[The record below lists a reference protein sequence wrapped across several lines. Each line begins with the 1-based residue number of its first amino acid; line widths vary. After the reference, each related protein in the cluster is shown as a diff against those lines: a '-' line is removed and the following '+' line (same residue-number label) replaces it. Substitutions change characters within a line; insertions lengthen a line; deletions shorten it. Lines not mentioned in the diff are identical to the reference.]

1 MTTQSNETPYKE
13 WQYVH
18 FTLLLILLLANVIKT
33 IRHKTTIINILCIN
47 SFVILKAKIKLPTF
61 FLKFNYIRYQY
72 HAYPLSSLDTNKTCY
87 CQN

>member
-18 FTLLLILLLANVIKT
+18 FTLLLILLLANIIKT

-47 SFVILKAKIKLPTF
+47 SFVILKAKFKLPTF
-61 FLKFNYIRYQY
+61 FLKFNYIHYQY